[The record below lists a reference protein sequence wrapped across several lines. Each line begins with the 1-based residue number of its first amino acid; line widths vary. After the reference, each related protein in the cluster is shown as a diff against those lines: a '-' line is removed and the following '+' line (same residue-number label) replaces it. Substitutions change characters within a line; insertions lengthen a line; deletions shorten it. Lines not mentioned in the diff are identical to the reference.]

1 MGNNFIVIGQYVCIV
16 GGFLLALIL
25 SGFLAYLAV
34 SIWIAFS
41 NKFRDI
47 CKAESLIFEYRK
59 ERNEYL
65 KWRKEKKGNGKT
77 L

>member
-1 MGNNFIVIGQYVCIV
+1 MENNFIVIGQYICIV
-16 GGFLLALIL
+16 GGFLFALIL

-34 SIWIAFS
+34 SIWVAFS
-41 NKFRDI
+41 NKFRNV

-65 KWRKEKKGNGKT
+65 KWRKEIKK
-77 L
+77 